1 MSFYIYLSMTT
12 IGMLTKLWAFS
23 IVRKH
28 WEKKPLYYLVLS
40 LVCVLLVQ
48 SLIEFYSYLPLV
60 YDHPS
65 SQSRTMTGYY
75 ICIILFITILPF
87 IALYLTRRAISK
99 QWTIAFV
106 FYNFCIIFILLFT
119 DLIIAGTTNIGFT
132 YTANKGMLYPFFLA
146 PIFLSLGFTVYT
158 LQRKHSKSDGFISIR
173 ATNILLSCLPF
184 VIFSILVIVAM
195 QIGMKVNALGI
206 LPICFSLFI
215 IGVVDNVCNKQIVD
229 YSYWIPFSKKRRE
242 INKLIKP
249 FIEIQSDGLDPEL
262 KKEYNKLITQHALEL
277 FDGNQTKAA
286 EWLKVSQSWVSRN
299 NIKSSK

>member
-12 IGMLTKLWAFS
+12 IGMFTKLWAFS

-28 WEKKPLYYLVLS
+28 WEQKPLYYLVLS

-48 SLIEFYSYLPLV
+48 SLIEFYSYLPFV
-60 YDHPS
+60 YDDPASHP
-65 SQSRTMTGYY
+65 RAMAGYY
-75 ICIILFITILPF
+75 ICIILFVTILPF
-87 IALYLTRRAISK
+87 IALQLTRRTISK
-99 QWTIAFV
+99 YWASAFI
-106 FYNFCIIFILLFT
+106 FYNCCIICLLLFT
-119 DLIIAGTTNIGFT
+119 DQIISGITNINFT
-132 YTANKGMLYPFFLA
+132 YTAERGVLYPLFLV
-146 PIFLSLGFTVYT
+146 PIFLSLGFTIYT
-158 LQRKHSKSDGFISIR
+158 LRRKHSKSDGFISIR

-184 VIFSILVIVAM
+184 AIFSIVLIAAM
-195 QIGMKVNALGI
+195 QAGMKVNALGI

-215 IGVVDNVCNKQIVD
+215 IAVVDNVCNKQIVD
-229 YSYWIPFSKKRRE
+229 YSYWVPFSKKRRE
-242 INKLIKP
+242 INNLIKP

-277 FDGNQTKAA
+277 FGGNQTKAA